1 MYVDR
6 FCRIQWQSWGG
17 VGIEGGSGGGIVGG
31 GDTEGYRLWEIRV
44 KGGVGGLPG
53 LCMLKEGFGV
63 VSS

>member
-1 MYVDR
+1 MAIVG
-6 FCRIQWQSWGG
+6 WGG
-17 VGIEGGSGGGIVGG
+17 YKGRERGEGGIVGG

>member
-1 MYVDR
+1 M
-6 FCRIQWQSWGG
+6 
-17 VGIEGGSGGGIVGG
+17 GG

>member
-1 MYVDR
+1 M
-6 FCRIQWQSWGG
+6 
-17 VGIEGGSGGGIVGG
+17 GIEGGSGGRGGGIVGG